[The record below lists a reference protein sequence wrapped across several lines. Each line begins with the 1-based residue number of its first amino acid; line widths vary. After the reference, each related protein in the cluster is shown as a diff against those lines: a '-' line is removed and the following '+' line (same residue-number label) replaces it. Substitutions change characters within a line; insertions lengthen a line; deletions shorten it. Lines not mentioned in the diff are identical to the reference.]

1 MKKILLFLFL
11 GAVGFTAYS
20 CDNDDDT
27 VVQGQDYD
35 TISQAFDI
43 TPSFT
48 KVTDNLYRWSDD
60 FNSPLV
66 QSDMVLIYMQT
77 GTDGDSPVW
86 KLLPYTYYV
95 GNLANDAVD
104 YVYEFSKYGA
114 TININSTSTFSLT
127 ANPSYYQNKKFR
139 VLVVPANGSG
149 TGGGAKT
156 AKSAVDYSDYNS
168 VIKYYNINESKIQ
181 TKVSK

>member
-20 CDNDDDT
+20 CDNSDDT
-27 VVQGQDYD
+27 VVQGTDYD
-35 TISQAFDI
+35 TINQSFDI
-43 TPSFT
+43 SPTFT

-66 QSDMVLIYMQT
+66 QSDMVLIYMQN

-86 KLLPYTYYV
+86 KLLPYTSYV
-95 GNLANDAVD
+95 GNANNDAVD
-104 YVYEFSKYGA
+104 YIFDFSKYAA
-114 TININSTSTFSLT
+114 TININSTNTFSLT

-139 VLVVPANGSG
+139 VLILPANGTG
-149 TGGGAKT
+149 TGGAKA
-156 AKSAVDYSDYNS
+156 AKGNVVDYNDYNS
-168 VIKYYNINESKIQ
+168 VIKYYNIDESKIK
-181 TKVSK
+181 TK